1 MNSPYDFYRG
11 CMAHMDVKDDTYVRL
26 YKGGWQ

>member
-1 MNSPYDFYRG
+1 MNDAYDFYRRPT
-11 CMAHMDVKDDTYVRL
+11 AHMDVKDDTYVRL